1 MALFRLA
8 SASEFKGTAASGPR
22 AVGNGVAR
30 GPRGLAPRLL
40 PGIIA
45 GAADL
50 DPAAVLTA
58 TVAGASFGYSL
69 GWVVLL
75 CVPVLFSIFAVSSR
89 MGHETGKGL
98 VELIRVHYGRYT
110 ALTIAL
116 LIVAVNFT
124 MIVGDIVAVSD
135 GFSLITVFPRS
146 YFLAIVAFV
155 VWYVLILGNYQST
168 TKALGG
174 LTLILIAYV
183 IAAYHVTDSFTHL
196 ARGLLMPHLQANTAY
211 VMGMVAVFGSLL
223 TPDVIVWQTS
233 SRRGLP
239 EGLAQAHVTES
250 HFGTIV
256 ACVISLS
263 AMIAASHL
271 HVADPSSMSTRT
283 ASEALGIFGFLGPIL
298 FSLGIIG
305 SGLIALPIL
314 VASLCFSVTEAF
326 GWKSGLSSEPWE
338 ARLFYSMISV
348 TVFLALSID
357 MFGVNTVKVLY
368 WSQVL
373 AGIVLVPIF
382 VCILLLS
389 NNSRIMRTTNS
400 RFENFWLGCATLGM
414 FVSNVLFFWFQL

>member
-1 MALFRLA
+1 MGMRHLA
-8 SASEFKGTAASGPR
+8 GPPESNAGSQRKSFAGRAAE
-22 AVGNGVAR
+22 V
-30 GPRGLAPRLL
+30 L

-58 TVAGASFGYSL
+58 TVAGASFGYSV

-75 CVPVLFSIFAVSSR
+75 CVPVLFSVFAVSSR
-89 MGHETGKGL
+89 IGRETKKGL
-98 VELIRVHYGRYT
+98 VELIREHHGKRK
-110 ALTIAL
+110 ALFIAL
-116 LIVAVNFT
+116 LIVSVNFA

-146 YFLAIVAFV
+146 YFLALVGFAI
-155 VWYVLILGNYQST
+155 WYVLILGSYYKT
-168 TKALGG
+168 TKTLGA

-183 IAAYHVTDSFTHL
+183 VAGYHVTDSFTTL
-196 ARGLLMPHLQANTAY
+196 AHGVFLPRIQANTAY
-211 VMGMVAVFGSLL
+211 MMGVVAVFGSLL

-239 EGLAQAHVTES
+239 EGLAEAHVSES
-250 HFGTIV
+250 HAGTLV

-271 HVADPSSMSTRT
+271 HVPAPASMTTRT
-283 ASEALGIFGFLGPIL
+283 ASEALGTFGFLGPML

-314 VASLCFSVTEAF
+314 VASLCFSVAEAF
-326 GWKSGLSSEPWE
+326 GWRSGLSVEPWE
-338 ARLFYSMISV
+338 ARLFYVMISV
-348 TVFLALSID
+348 TVFLAVSID
-357 MFGVNTVKVLY
+357 FFGVNTVKVLY

-382 VCILLLS
+382 AYILLLS
-389 NNSRIMRTTNS
+389 NNSRIMRTTNT
-400 RFENFWLGCATLGM
+400 RFENFWLGCAALGM
-414 FVSNVLFFWFQL
+414 LVSSVLFFWFLF

>member
-1 MALFRLA
+1 MAILQLA
-8 SASEFKGTAASGPR
+8 GPPDYDGEGRAKAGQGGSRASR
-22 AVGNGVAR
+22 I
-30 GPRGLAPRLL
+30 L
-40 PGIIA
+40 PGVIA

-69 GWVVLL
+69 GWVVIL
-75 CVPVLFSIFAVSSR
+75 CVPVLFSVFAVSSR
-89 MGHETGKGL
+89 IGSQTKKGL
-98 VELIRVHYGRYT
+98 VELIRLQYGKGT
-110 ALTIAL
+110 ASTIAL

-146 YFLAIVAFV
+146 YFLAIVGFAI
-155 VWYVLILGNYQST
+155 WYVLILGNYQKT
-168 TKALGG
+168 TKVLGT
-174 LTLILIAYV
+174 LTLILISYV
-183 IAAYHVTDSFTHL
+183 LAAYHVTDSFRAL
-196 ARGLLMPHLQANTAY
+196 AHGVLLPRMHANTGY

-239 EGLAQAHVTES
+239 EGLRQAHVTES
-250 HFGTIV
+250 HVGTIV
-256 ACVISLS
+256 ACLISLS

-271 HVADPSSMSTRT
+271 RVADPASMSTRT
-283 ASEALGIFGFLGPIL
+283 ASEALGSFGFMGPIL

-338 ARLFYSMISV
+338 ARLFYAMISIS
-348 TVFLALSID
+348 VFLAVFID
-357 MFGVNTVKVLY
+357 MFGINTVKVLY

-382 VCILLLS
+382 ACILLLS
-389 NNSRIMRTTNS
+389 NNRRIMHTTNS
-400 RFENFWLGCATLGM
+400 RFENFWLACGTLGM
-414 FVSNVLFFWFQL
+414 FISNLLFFWFQI